1 MYKLL
6 NADLMFYIQ
15 GKTVHILEL
24 EMNYKDGKRENIYKE
39 MRS

>member
-1 MYKLL
+1 
-6 NADLMFYIQ
+6 MFYIQ